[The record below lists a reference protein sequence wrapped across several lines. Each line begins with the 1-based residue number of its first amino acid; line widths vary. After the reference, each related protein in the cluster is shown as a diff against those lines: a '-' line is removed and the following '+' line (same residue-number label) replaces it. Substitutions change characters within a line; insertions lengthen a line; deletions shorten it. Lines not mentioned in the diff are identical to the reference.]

1 MKYIIVALWAL
12 VLAATSAVAQGNY
25 RIKPGDT
32 ISIEVLEDASLNRN
46 LLVLPDGTV
55 NFPFAGPIRVGGRT
69 SSDVQNTV
77 RSAIA
82 SNFAAPPTVF
92 VTVSSVFTPVPSLG
106 GDTGL
111 GADAIDV
118 YFIGEIASPGLRPME
133 RGTTFL
139 QAVAQSGGFTQF
151 AATKRVQLRRFD
163 RSTGQQRIFTMNFK
177 DLGDGGNLTNDVV
190 LQDGDVILVPER
202 RLFE

>member
-1 MKYIIVALWAL
+1 MKYIIVALWTL

-32 ISIEVLEDASLNRN
+32 ISIEVLEDASLNRS

-55 NFPFAGPIRVGGRT
+55 NFPFAGPIAVGGRT
-69 SSDVQNTV
+69 ASDVQNSV

-82 SNFAAPPTVF
+82 SNFASPPTVF
-92 VTVSSVFTPVPSLG
+92 VTVASVFTPEPSFG
-106 GDTGL
+106 GTGL
-111 GADAIDV
+111 AADAIDV
-118 YFIGEIASPGLRPME
+118 YFIGEIASPGLRPMA

-139 QAVAQSGGFTQF
+139 QAVAQSGGFTRF

-163 RSTGQQRIFTMNFK
+163 KSSGKQSVYTMNFRA
-177 DLGDGGNLTNDVV
+177 LGDGADLTNDIV

>member
-55 NFPFAGPIRVGGRT
+55 NFPFAGPISVGGRT
-69 SSDVQNTV
+69 AGDVQNTV

-92 VTVSSVFTPVPSLG
+92 VTVSSVFAPAPSF
-106 GDTGL
+106 GDSGL

-139 QAVAQSGGFTQF
+139 QAVAQSGGFTRF

-163 RSTGQQRIFTMNFK
+163 KSSGKQSIYTMNFK
-177 DLGDGGNLTNDVV
+177 ALGDGGNLSNDIV